1 MSGKPG
7 VLLVQV
13 TKDSDS
19 IGEYEAASI
28 YLPYNGHSEK
38 YAQQL
43 ETLMNKHART
53 MQDVLGGYYMIRTL
67 RFDSANNLGEAKF
80 AAACLAFSDND
91 RGVDDALVVEHD
103 TDGFKEMVAKVTELV
118 REFKTDAEEL
128 EDGYDYSD
136 YLYEHADSLMYAM
149 GR

>member
-1 MSGKPG
+1 
-7 VLLVQV
+7 
-13 TKDSDS
+13 
-19 IGEYEAASI
+19 
-28 YLPYNGHSEK
+28 
-38 YAQQL
+38 
-43 ETLMNKHART
+43 
-53 MQDVLGGYYMIRTL
+53 MIRTL
-67 RFDSANNLGEAKF
+67 RFDSANNPCEAKF

-103 TDGFKEMVAKVTELV
+103 TGGFKEMVAKVTELV

-136 YLYEHADSLMYAM
+136 YLYEHVDSLMYAM

>member
-1 MSGKPG
+1 MSRKPG

-28 YLPYNGHSEK
+28 YLPYNGYSEK

-43 ETLMNKHART
+43 ENLMNKHART
-53 MQDVLGGYYMIRTL
+53 LQGVLGGYYMIRTL
-67 RFDSANNLGEAKF
+67 HFDSANNPCEAKF
-80 AAACLAFSDND
+80 AADCLALSDND
-91 RGVDDALVVEHD
+91 RGVDNSQVAEYD
-103 TDGFKEMVAKVTELV
+103 TTGFKELVARVTELV

>member
-1 MSGKPG
+1 MSRKPG
-7 VLLVQV
+7 VLLIQI
-13 TKDSDS
+13 TKDSDYV
-19 IGEYEAASI
+19 GEDETTPT

-43 ETLMNKHART
+43 ETLMNQHART
-53 MQDVLGGYYMIRTL
+53 LQDVLGGYYMIRTL
-67 RFDSANNLGEAKF
+67 RFDSANNPCEAKF

-103 TDGFKEMVAKVTELV
+103 TNGFKEMVAKVTELV

-136 YLYEHADSLMYAM
+136 YLYEHVDSLIYAM

>member
-1 MSGKPG
+1 MSRKPG
-7 VLLVQV
+7 VLLIQI
-13 TKDSDS
+13 TKDSDYA
-19 IGEYEAASI
+19 GEDEVTPT

-43 ETLMNKHART
+43 ETLMNQHART
-53 MQDVLGGYYMIRTL
+53 LQDVLGGYYMIRTL
-67 RFDSANNLGEAKF
+67 RFDSANNPCEAKF

-118 REFKTDAEEL
+118 REFKTDTEEL
-128 EDGYDYSD
+128 EDGYDYGEYVD
-136 YLYEHADSLMYAM
+136 EYIDSLIYAI
-149 GR
+149 